1 MIPLVLGTS
10 PPQPASAGWRW
21 VVAACILVVPGCSGK
36 GSSGTRSTGV
46 TAPTSVP
53 RNTDTTPF
61 GGTQVTG
68 SATTVVSDVRITT
81 VQAQE
86 ALSATT
92 FADPTTI
99 GRIELYKDSPAM
111 VDAAA
116 AAAKSTPTGATKW
129 AAVYVLANAD
139 GHAADLAGFLTDT
152 DITIR
157 VMAAIGTI
165 GQGESAGFPVLVEA
179 LAVDQPMAAFD
190 PPMPAW
196 EAAAIALARHTA
208 QTLGPAFDADPTD
221 RLDSQQRWRDWWTA
235 SASGLR
241 FDETTELWSVA

>member
-1 MIPLVLGTS
+1 MT
-10 PPQPASAGWRW
+10 AS
-21 VVAACILVVPGCSGK
+21 
-36 GSSGTRSTGV
+36 
-46 TAPTSVP
+46 TSVP
-53 RNTDTTPF
+53 GNTNTTPLA
-61 GGTQVTG
+61 GAPATD
-68 SATTVVSDVRITT
+68 SATTIVSEVEITT
-81 VQAQE
+81 DQAQG
-86 ALSATT
+86 ALAATT

-99 GRIELYKDSPAM
+99 GRIELYKESPAM
-111 VDAAA
+111 VNAAA
-116 AAAKSTPTGATKW
+116 AAAKSSPTGAMKW

-139 GHAADLAGFLTDT
+139 DHAADLAGFLTDT

-165 GQGESAGFPVLVEA
+165 GQGDSAGFPVLVDA
-179 LAVDQPMAAFD
+179 LAVDQPMVAFD

-196 EAAAIALARHTA
+196 EAASIALARHTA

-221 RLDSQQRWRDWWTA
+221 RLDSQQRWGDWWTA

>member
-1 MIPLVLGTS
+1 MIAV
-10 PPQPASAGWRW
+10 
-21 VVAACILVVPGCSGK
+21 CILVAPACSGS
-36 GSSGTRSTGV
+36 GSSGTKATSV

-53 RNTDTTPF
+53 RSTDSADSTPL
-61 GGTQVTG
+61 GGTQAND
-68 SATTVVSDVRITT
+68 SATTIGSDVDITT
-81 VQAQE
+81 AQAQE
-86 ALSATT
+86 ALAATT

-99 GRIELYKDSPAM
+99 GRIELYKESPAM

-116 AAAKSTPTGATKW
+116 AAAAELTLTGARKW

-139 GHAADLAGFLTDT
+139 GHAADLARFLTDA
-152 DITIR
+152 DSTIR

-165 GQGESAGFPVLVEA
+165 GQGESLGFPVLVDA
-179 LAVDQPMAAFD
+179 LAVDQPMVAFD

-196 EAAAIALARHTA
+196 EAASIALARHTA

-221 RLDSQQRWRDWWTA
+221 RHDSQQRWNDWWTA

>member
-1 MIPLVLGTS
+1 MTA
-10 PPQPASAGWRW
+10 PAS
-21 VVAACILVVPGCSGK
+21 VPL
-36 GSSGTRSTGV
+36 
-46 TAPTSVP
+46 
-53 RNTDTTPF
+53 NTDTTPSAQ
-61 GGTQVTG
+61 TQATD
-68 SATTVVSDVRITT
+68 SATTIVSDVQITT
-81 VQAQE
+81 TQAQD
-86 ALSATT
+86 ALAATS

-99 GRIELYKDSPAM
+99 GRIELYKESPTM

-116 AAAKSTPTGATKW
+116 AAAKSTSTGATKW

-165 GQGESAGFPVLVEA
+165 GQGDPAGFPVLVDA
-179 LAVDQPMAAFD
+179 LGVDQPMVAFD

-196 EAAAIALARHTA
+196 EAASIALARHTA

-221 RLDSQQRWRDWWTA
+221 RLDSQQRWRDWWTT
-235 SASGLR
+235 SATGLR